1 MEKKEKIVS
10 TRITQNELKF
20 LIKKSESLQLSVS
33 NYLRLLI
40 QLKQQ
45 SDEKAII
52 FN

>member
-10 TRITQNELKF
+10 TRITQDELKF

-45 SDEKAII
+45 SDEKVIV

>member
-1 MEKKEKIVS
+1 MDRKEKIVS
-10 TRITQNELKF
+10 TRITQDELKF

-40 QLKQQ
+40 QLKKQQ
-45 SDEKAII
+45 DEKAVV

>member
-10 TRITQNELKF
+10 TRITHDELKF

-45 SDEKAII
+45 SDEKAIV